1 MNDIELLAKY
11 LNKKSKRKRIITI
24 ISFIFLWISSGIS
37 FWFFNIPYLMIGLF
51 LATLGIFLYFWFCS
65 IDLQNI
71 YNSTIIDQLNY
82 QYKTLLYIKDSIL
95 IEAIRS
101 RDLTSNKAEEIK
113 FITDLI
119 KSVSTL
125 ESSIL
130 INGMLRKEGF
140 TNYIPKD
147 GRDTNED

>member
-1 MNDIELLAKY
+1 
-11 LNKKSKRKRIITI
+11 
-24 ISFIFLWISSGIS
+24 
-37 FWFFNIPYLMIGLF
+37 MIGLF

-147 GRDTNED
+147 ERDTNED